1 MKRINTE
8 LGSVYILDK
17 PYWAGEHTF
26 HHCASLAKNTPHSGS
41 QLWSIDVYTREGIKP
56 ISHDARKYIWAESE
70 KGAARQAMK
79 YAGEDKTVLLTY
91 FKPLEDKLLEPTF

>member
-26 HHCASLAKNTPHSGS
+26 HHCSDMAKNSRRSGDR
-41 QLWSIDVYTREGIKP
+41 LWSIDVYTREGINP
-56 ISHDARKYIWAESE
+56 ISHDDRKYIWANDE
-70 KGAARQAMK
+70 KSAARQAMK
-79 YAGEDKTVLLTY
+79 YAGENKTVLLTY
-91 FKPLEDKLLEPTF
+91 FSPLEDKLLEPSF